1 MSDKCYCPK
10 CGSVVEPVKKF
21 HVTVWEQVQRCQTVE
36 VVAATEADAR
46 RQVRAA
52 YQERRDEEFAPDGW
66 EEDRAASKPIHTGTV
81 GRPSTR
87 KLKGENRLLGMEVEE
102 TEE

>member
-10 CGSVVEPVKKF
+10 CGTVVEPVKKF

-36 VVAATEADAR
+36 VAAADEVEAR
-46 RQVRAA
+46 KKVRAA
-52 YQERRDEEFAPDGW
+52 YQEHRDEEFDPGGW
-66 EEDRAASKPIHTGTV
+66 DEDRAACKPIHTGTV

-87 KLKGENRLLGMEVEE
+87 KMQGDNQLLGMEVEE
-102 TEE
+102 VEE